1 MKTCFVAALLLTA
14 PAMFAQAPKAP
25 AANARPP
32 ANPNEWSIA
41 PLDSSANFT
50 VKHLVVSTEHGSMSG
65 MKGKVIYDA
74 KDPSK
79 DSVEATLEVATINTN
94 NQKRDDQLKTDF
106 FDQPHFPQIV
116 FKSTNVWKDSSGKL
130 QMAGNLTIKGHTKA
144 VTLAIDGPSPPVKD
158 AQGRTKIGVSATT
171 KISRK
176 DFDIVGTALDSAVET
191 GGIVVSDEVSLE
203 LDLEL
208 VPPSQAG
215 IIGPAAH

>member
-1 MKTCFVAALLLTA
+1 MKIRFIAALFLVA
-14 PAMFAQAPKAP
+14 PALFAQATRKA
-25 AANARPP
+25 AA
-32 ANPNEWSIA
+32 ANPNAWSIA
-41 PLDSSANFT
+41 PLDSSANFS

-65 MKGKVIYDA
+65 MKGTVIYDP

-79 DSVEATLEVATINTN
+79 DSVDATLEVATINTN
-94 NQKRDDQLKTDF
+94 NPKRDDQLKTDF
-106 FDQPHFPQIV
+106 FDQPHFPQIT

-144 VTLAIDGPSPPVKD
+144 VTLAIDGPSPAVKD
-158 AQGRTKIGVSATT
+158 AQGRTKIAVSATT

-176 DFDIVGTALDSAVET
+176 DFDIVGTALDAAVET

-215 IIGPAAH
+215 IVGPAAH

>member
-1 MKTCFVAALLLTA
+1 MKIRFTAALFLMA
-14 PAMFAQAPKAP
+14 PVLFAQVPKAP
-25 AANARPP
+25 AANS
-32 ANPNEWSIA
+32 NEWNIA
-41 PLDSSANFT
+41 PLDSSANFS

-65 MKGKVIYDA
+65 MKGKVIYDP

-79 DSVEATLEVATINTN
+79 DSVEATLDVATINTN
-94 NQKRDDQLKTDF
+94 NQKRDDQLKSDF
-106 FDQPHFPQIV
+106 FDQPHFPQII
-116 FKSTNVWKDSSGKL
+116 FKSTKVWKDGSGNL
-130 QMAGNLTIKGHTKA
+130 QMSGNLTIKGHTKPVVLA
-144 VTLAIDGPSPPVKD
+144 VEGPSPAVKD
-158 AQGRTKIGVSATT
+158 AQGRTKIAVSATT

-176 DFDIVGTALDSAVET
+176 DFDIVGTPLDGAIET